1 MATPP
6 AGQPRGRWARAL
18 VGDPEPVGD
27 GAWAMRGGLPRH
39 GINVFFIKD
48 GDQVVCFDSGAR
60 EMGGEISRLAEPF
73 GGISR
78 VVLSHCH
85 FDHRGGT
92 RGIDAPVYCHPAER
106 GDVEGRDA
114 GMRYWGSLAGESRV
128 RVVRARLM
136 KMLRDSGPVTV
147 DGTVDEGDR
156 IGSFVVLHVPGHAP
170 GQIALWREED
180 RTIIA
185 SDCFYVL
192 DGQAALSHRLFS
204 HDPDEAVRSLQRIA
218 DLEPRVAWPAHGPA
232 LTGDVRAILE
242 RAIATEGEGH

>member
-1 MATPP
+1 
-6 AGQPRGRWARAL
+6 
-18 VGDPEPVGD
+18 
-27 GAWAMRGGLPRH
+27 
-39 GINVFFIKD
+39 VFFIKE
-48 GDQVVCFDSGAR
+48 GDQVACFDAGAR
-60 EMGGEISRLAEPF
+60 EMGREIARLAPGF

-106 GDVEGRDA
+106 RDVEGRDA

-136 KMLRDSGPVTV
+136 KLLRDSGPVAIT
-147 DGTVDEGDR
+147 GTVDEGDHV
-156 IGSFVVLHVPGHAP
+156 GSFVVLHVPGHAP

-185 SDCFYVL
+185 SDCFYAL
-192 DGQAALSHRLFS
+192 DEQTAALSHRLFS
-204 HDPDEAVRSLQRIA
+204 HDPDQAVASLQRIA
-218 DLEPRVAWPAHGPA
+218 ELEPHLAWPAHGPP
-232 LTGDVRAILE
+232 LHGDVRSILE
-242 RAIATEGEGH
+242 RAIAAESH